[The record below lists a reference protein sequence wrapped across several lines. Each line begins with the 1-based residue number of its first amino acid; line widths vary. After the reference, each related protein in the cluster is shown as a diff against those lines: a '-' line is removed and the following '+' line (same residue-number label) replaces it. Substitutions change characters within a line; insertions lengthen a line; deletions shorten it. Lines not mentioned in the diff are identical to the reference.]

1 MSMCGGSCRK
11 YDRCAVCRAERRLV
25 GGAVAIMALM
35 VLAHEVRSQPDGV
48 FRQAMPQRSVKS
60 AGADRAAAVS
70 FSLRTLDL
78 SKISAA
84 AYGDWDDARN

>member
-1 MSMCGGSCRK
+1 MPIQLFDSLERK
-11 YDRCAVCRAERRLV
+11 LKP
-25 GGAVAIMALM
+25 
-35 VLAHEVRSQPDGV
+35 LAPSQPDGV